1 MKKIWKL
8 LMLIA
13 GLCLLGTGIWR
24 GYYVYQS
31 AMVIILG
38 GTSSIV
44 SLIIGFLVVVFILQV
59 FFSSMMTFFKGD
71 NKNLKKAILASIF
84 VIGLSVADLILVR
97 VEICRIL
104 MLVSSGFLLVAALM
118 FKSTDLHVRATQSRV
133 YRHFWPLHP

>member
-1 MKKIWKL
+1 
-8 LMLIA
+8 MLIA

-104 MLVSSGFLLVAALM
+104 MLVSAGFLLVAALM
-118 FKSTDLHVRATQSRV
+118 CKPERV
-133 YRHFWPLHP
+133 EEKTSNDNPTE

>member
-71 NKNLKKAILASIF
+71 SLELHNTEDNKENAIFFS
-84 VIGLSVADLILVR
+84 
-97 VEICRIL
+97 
-104 MLVSSGFLLVAALM
+104 
-118 FKSTDLHVRATQSRV
+118 
-133 YRHFWPLHP
+133 

>member
-44 SLIIGFLVVVFILQV
+44 SLIIGFLVVVFMLQV

-104 MLVSSGFLLVAALM
+104 MLVSAGFLLVAALM
-118 FKSTDLHVRATQSRV
+118 FKFAKPEQAEEKPSNDNPTE
-133 YRHFWPLHP
+133 